1 VDLIDDRFDTF
12 RELLADRPV
21 DVAHLTV
28 FYVNVLQHFF
38 WRDDVTKR
46 AWKVIDEHI
55 GEVRDAYPD
64 ATLYLMSDHG
74 CTDVDTVFHANSW
87 LEQEGYLVTRRR
99 VRRTRSRRSGS
110 TRSASHSSHTDSEY
124 TDSSRRSRRIRSRT
138 PSPRTKRG
146 SNASRSS
153 KKLTGSAATLSRADR
168 G

>member
-87 LEQEGYLVTRRR
+87 LEQEGYLVTETGASDTFSKVGINKKR
-99 VRRTRSRRSGS
+99 VSQLAHRLGVHGLVTSL
-110 TRSASHSSHTDSEY
+110 
-124 TDSSRRSRRIRSRT
+124 T
-138 PSPRTKRG
+138 PNSVKDAVPEDEEG